1 MCLVGYTP
9 KKKMAQS
16 LQTPTQRYMPAYDSH
31 FPRVNQTF
39 PIDVSVDR
47 KQWVT
52 LYPSNHDTTYLK
64 DSFVEF
70 VIDSEPACF
79 IDFSSFNIEYNLQV
93 IKASDGG
100 AVGPNQEV
108 VLTNGLIHALTT
120 SRKLFLNNELV
131 EADYESNYTQYVN
144 YLTTV
149 DSHYTGTEGTG
160 MGYFIE
166 NNPMSSTVPK
176 AQFPD
181 RDYKMKY
188 RMKFAAQE
196 NIQLYGPLN
205 LDIGKSKMLMVDR
218 VAARLHLEL
227 ADASQ
232 LIYKASDLAENY
244 KIKIFSVKLHFKRIT
259 PAQNAY
265 LELNKSLLSQ
275 NLEYN
280 FERNLVYKTTVGANQ
295 RQAFLSQIFGS
306 LIPNKLHIIMISQK
320 ANIGDDK
327 LNSHY
332 LNHFNLDN
340 IRVTTNGLSVLD
352 SEISFTNKYGS
363 LFKRTIDAIQSKTH
377 SINYDRFDN
386 GYTLISV
393 DCQNSDTN
401 TVMHLERRGKLE
413 IYMRFSQPLDE
424 AINIIIIGSS
434 NGTVEIDSERRVST
448 HYNY

>member
-1 MCLVGYTP
+1 
-9 KKKMAQS
+9 MAQS
-16 LQTPTQRYMPAYDSH
+16 LQTPTQRYLPAYDSH

-52 LYPSNHDTTYLK
+52 LYPSNHDTSYLK

-93 IKASDGG
+93 IKAADGT
-100 AVGPNQEV
+100 AVGADQEV
-108 VLTNGLIHALTT
+108 VLSNGLIHALTT

-144 YLTTV
+144 YLTTQ
-149 DSHYTGTEGTG
+149 DSYYTAQEGTP

-166 NNPMSSTVPK
+166 SAPMSSSVTK
-176 AQFPD
+176 DEFPD
-181 RDYKMKY
+181 RDYKMGY

-232 LIYKASDLAENY
+232 LIIKASDLAVNY

-265 LELNKSLLSQ
+265 LELNTTLLSD

-306 LIPNKLHIIMISQK
+306 LIPNKLHIIMVNQQAS
-320 ANIGDDK
+320 IGNDK

-352 SEISFTNKYGS
+352 SEISFTNKYAS
-363 LFKRTIDAIQSKTH
+363 LFKRTIDAIQSKHH
-377 SINYDRFDN
+377 SINYDNYDN
-386 GYTLISV
+386 GYTIISV

-413 IYMRFSQPLDE
+413 IQMRFSQPLDE
-424 AINIIIIGSS
+424 AINIIIIGVS

>member
-1 MCLVGYTP
+1 MIGRVHTE
-9 KKKMAQS
+9 KKMAQS
-16 LQTPTQRYMPAYDSH
+16 LQTPTQRYLPAYDSH

-52 LYPSNHDTTYLK
+52 LYPSNHDTSYLK

-79 IDFSSFNIEYNLQV
+79 IDFNSFNIEYNLQV

-100 AVGPNQEV
+100 EVGADQEV

-144 YLTTV
+144 YLTTQ
-149 DSHYTGTEGTG
+149 DSYYTAQEGTP

-166 NNPMSSTVPK
+166 SAPMSSSVTK
-176 AQFPD
+176 DEFPD
-181 RDYKMKY
+181 RDYKMEY
-188 RMKFAAQE
+188 RMKFAAQQ

-218 VAARLHLEL
+218 IAARLHLEL

-232 LIYKASDLAENY
+232 LIIKASDLAENY

-265 LELNKSLLSQ
+265 LELNTTLLSD

-280 FERNLVYKTTVGANQ
+280 FERNLVYKTTVGVNQ
-295 RQAFLSQIFGS
+295 RQVFLSQIFGS
-306 LIPNKLHIIMISQK
+306 LIPNKLHIIMVNQQAS
-320 ANIGDDK
+320 IGNDK

-332 LNHFNLDN
+332 LHHFNLDN

-352 SEISFTNKYGS
+352 SEISFTNKYAS
-363 LFKRTIDAIQSKTH
+363 LFKRTIDALQSKSH
-377 SINYDRFDN
+377 SINYDNFDN
-386 GYTLISV
+386 GYTIISV

-413 IYMRFSQPLDE
+413 IQMRFSQPLDD
-424 AINIIIIGSS
+424 AINIIIIGVS
-434 NGTVEIDSERRVST
+434 NGTVEIDSGRRVTT

>member
-1 MCLVGYTP
+1 MFGRVHTV
-9 KKKMAQS
+9 KKMAQS
-16 LQTPTQRYMPAYDSH
+16 LQTPTQRYLPAYDSH

-47 KQWVT
+47 KQWVA

-93 IKASDGG
+93 RKASDGA
-100 AVGPNQEV
+100 AVGADQEV
-108 VLTNGLIHALTT
+108 IFTNGLIHALTT

-144 YLTTV
+144 YLTTE
-149 DSHYTGTEGTG
+149 DGHYTATEGTS
-160 MGYFIE
+160 MGYFVDSS
-166 NNPMSSTVPK
+166 PMASSVAK
-176 AQFPD
+176 AEFPD

-232 LIYKASDLAENY
+232 LIIKASDLAENY

-265 LELNKSLLSQ
+265 LELNKSLLSH

-306 LIPNKLHIIMISQK
+306 LIPNKLHIIMVSQQ
-320 ANIGDDK
+320 ASIGNDK

-352 SEISFTNKYGS
+352 SEISFLNKYAS
-363 LFKRTIDAIQSKTH
+363 LFKRTIDAIQTKSH
-377 SINYDRFDN
+377 SISYDNFDN
-386 GYTLISV
+386 GYTIISV

-401 TVMHLERRGKLE
+401 TVMQLERRGKLE
-413 IYMRFSQPLDE
+413 IHMRFSRPLDE

>member
-144 YLTTV
+144 YLTTE
-149 DSHYTGTEGTG
+149 DSHYTGTEGTA

-306 LIPNKLHIIMISQK
+306 LIPNKLHIIMVSQQ
-320 ANIGDDK
+320 ANIGNDK

-332 LNHFNLDN
+332 LDHFNLDN

-352 SEISFTNKYGS
+352 SEISFTNKYSS
-363 LFKRTIDAIQSKTH
+363 LFKRTIDAIQSKSH
-377 SINYDRFDN
+377 SIDYDRFSN

-413 IYMRFSQPLDE
+413 VYMRFSQPLDE

>member
-1 MCLVGYTP
+1 MFGRAHTVV
-9 KKKMAQS
+9 MAQS
-16 LQTPTQRYMPAYDSH
+16 LQTPTQRYLPAYDSH

-52 LYPSNHDTTYLK
+52 LYPSNHDTTHLK

-93 IKASDGG
+93 TKASDGG
-100 AVGPNQEV
+100 AVGADQEV
-108 VLTNGLIHALTT
+108 VFTNGLIHALTT

-144 YLTTV
+144 YLTTE
-149 DSHYTGTEGTG
+149 DAHYTATEGTS
-160 MGYFIE
+160 MGYFIDSR
-166 NNPMSSTVPK
+166 PMASSVPK
-176 AQFPD
+176 AEFPE

-232 LIYKASDLAENY
+232 LIIKASDLAENY

-265 LELNKSLLSQ
+265 LELNKSLLSH

-306 LIPNKLHIIMISQK
+306 LIPNKLHIIMVSQQ
-320 ANIGDDK
+320 ASIGNDK

-352 SEISFTNKYGS
+352 SEISFLNKYAS
-363 LFKRTIDAIQSKTH
+363 LFKRTIDAIQSKSH
-377 SINYDRFDN
+377 SINYDNFDN

-401 TVMHLERRGKLE
+401 TVMQLERRGKLE
-413 IYMRFSQPLDE
+413 IHMRFSRPLDE

>member
-1 MCLVGYTP
+1 MIGRVHTA
-9 KKKMAQS
+9 KMAQS

-79 IDFSSFNIEYNLQV
+79 IDFGSFNIEYNLQV

-100 AVGPNQEV
+100 EVGANKEV
-108 VLTNGLIHALTT
+108 VLTNGLIHALST

-144 YLTTV
+144 YLTTE
-149 DSHYTGTEGTG
+149 DGDYTGREGSS

-166 NNPMSSTVPK
+166 INPMSSSVAK

-188 RMKFAAQE
+188 RMQFAAKE

-232 LIYKASDLAENY
+232 LILKASDLAENY

-306 LIPNKLHIIMISQK
+306 LIPNKLHIIMVSQQ
-320 ANIGDDK
+320 ANIGNDK

-332 LNHFNLDN
+332 LDHFNLDN

-352 SEISFTNKYGS
+352 SEISFTNKYSS
-363 LFKRTIDAIQSKTH
+363 LFKRTIDAIQSKSH
-377 SINYDRFDN
+377 SIDYDRFNN

-413 IYMRFSQPLDE
+413 IHMRFSQPLDE

>member
-1 MCLVGYTP
+1 
-9 KKKMAQS
+9 MAQS
-16 LQTPTQRYMPAYDSH
+16 LQTPTQRYIPAYDSH

-93 IKASDGG
+93 IKASDET
-100 AVGPNQEV
+100 AVGANQPV

-144 YLTTV
+144 YLTTE
-149 DSHYTGTEGTG
+149 DSHHTATEGTS

-166 NNPMSSTVPK
+166 NKPMTESVAT

-188 RMKFAAQE
+188 RMAFTAQE

-205 LDIGKSKMLMVDR
+205 LDIGKSKMLMIDR
-218 VAARLHLEL
+218 ITARLHLEL
-227 ADASQ
+227 ADTSQ
-232 LIYKASDLAENY
+232 LIIKASDLAENY
-244 KIKIFSVKLHFKRIT
+244 NIKIFSVKLHFKRIT

-265 LELNKSLLSQ
+265 LELNKSLLSE

-280 FERNLVYKTTVGANQ
+280 FERNIVYKTTVGVNQ

-306 LIPNKLHIIMISQK
+306 LIPNKLHILMVSQK
-320 ANIGDDK
+320 ASIGDDK

-332 LNHFNLDN
+332 FNHFNLDN
-340 IRVTTNGLSVLD
+340 IRVTANGLSVLD
-352 SEISFTNKYGS
+352 SEISFTNKYAS
-363 LFKRTIDAIQSKTH
+363 LFKRTIDAIQSKNH
-377 SINYDRFDN
+377 SIDYDTFDN
-386 GYTLISV
+386 GYTIISV

-401 TVMHLERRGKLE
+401 TVMQLERRGHLE
-413 IYMRFSQPLDE
+413 VHMRFSQPLPE
-424 AINIIIIGSS
+424 SINIIIIGSS
-434 NGTVEIDSERRVST
+434 NGSVEVDSERRVST

>member
-1 MCLVGYTP
+1 
-9 KKKMAQS
+9 MAQS
-16 LQTPTQRYMPAYDSH
+16 LQTPTQRYLPAYDSH

-47 KQWVT
+47 KQWVA

-93 IKASDGG
+93 RKASDGA
-100 AVGPNQEV
+100 AVGADQEV
-108 VLTNGLIHALTT
+108 IFTNGLIHALTT

-144 YLTTV
+144 YLTTE
-149 DSHYTGTEGTG
+149 DGHYTATEGTS
-160 MGYFIE
+160 MGYFVDSS
-166 NNPMSSTVPK
+166 PMASSVAK
-176 AQFPD
+176 AEFPD

-232 LIYKASDLAENY
+232 LIIKASDLAENY

-265 LELNKSLLSQ
+265 LELNKSLLSH

-306 LIPNKLHIIMISQK
+306 LIPNKLHIIMVSQQ
-320 ANIGDDK
+320 ASIGNDK

-352 SEISFTNKYGS
+352 SEISFLNKYAS
-363 LFKRTIDAIQSKTH
+363 LFKRTIDAIQTKSH
-377 SINYDRFDN
+377 SISYDNFDN
-386 GYTLISV
+386 GYTIISV

-401 TVMHLERRGKLE
+401 TVMQLERRGKLE
-413 IYMRFSQPLDE
+413 IHMRFSQPLDE
-424 AINIIIIGSS
+424 TINIIIIGSS